1 MKLILPATL
10 AIALFAPAAFAQPM
24 EEREQVMKERS
35 QILRTLGPIAQG
47 RAPFDAD
54 TVMAALEELNANAE
68 AHDIAALYPEGSEG
82 GDATEAVWSDRDGFV
97 ELDAEYRAA
106 VQAAVAAAP
115 ADEQVFRAVFQ
126 PIGASCG
133 TCHETYRAD

>member
-1 MKLILPATL
+1 MRTILL
-10 AIALFAPAAFAQPM
+10 AAAALVFAPVALADPI
-24 EEREQVMKERS
+24 EEREEIMKERS

-54 TVMAALEELNANAE
+54 TVLAALEQLNTNAQ
-68 AHDIAALYPEGSEG
+68 AHDIEALYPEGSEG
-82 GDATEAVWSDRDGFV
+82 GDATAAVWSDRDRFV

-115 ADEQVFRAVFQ
+115 QDEQIFRGVFQ
-126 PIGASCG
+126 PIASTCG
-133 TCHETYRAD
+133 TCHETFRAD

>member
-1 MKLILPATL
+1 MRTILLATAAL
-10 AIALFAPAAFAQPM
+10 MIAPVAFADPV
-24 EEREQVMKERS
+24 EDREQVMKERS

-47 RAPFDAD
+47 RTPFDAD

-68 AHDIAALYPEGSEG
+68 AHDIEALYPDGSEG
-82 GDATEAVWSDRDGFV
+82 GDSSAAVWSDRDGFV
-97 ELDAEYRAA
+97 RLDAEYREA

-115 ADEQVFRAVFQ
+115 QDEQAFRGVFQ
-126 PIGASCG
+126 PVAASCG

>member
-1 MKLILPATL
+1 MRSILPATA
-10 AIALFAPAAFAQPM
+10 AIMLFVPFASADPI
-24 EEREQVMKERS
+24 EDREAIMKERS

-47 RAPFDAD
+47 RTPFDAD
-54 TVMAALEELNANAE
+54 TVLAALEELNANAQ
-68 AHDIAALYPEGSEG
+68 AHDIEALYPEGSEG
-82 GDATEAVWSDRDGFV
+82 GDATAAVWSDREGFI

-115 ADEQVFRAVFQ
+115 EDQQVFRASFQ

>member
-1 MKLILPATL
+1 MRTILLATAALML
-10 AIALFAPAAFAQPM
+10 APSAFADPI
-24 EEREQVMKERS
+24 EEREAIMKERS

-54 TVMAALEELNANAE
+54 TVLAALEELNANAQM
-68 AHDIAALYPEGSEG
+68 HDIEALYPEGSEG

-97 ELDAEYRAA
+97 ELDAEFRAA

-115 ADEQVFRAVFQ
+115 EDEQVFRATFQ
-126 PIGASCG
+126 PIASTCS